1 MKTFDYY
8 GETIEFDGTVSDLFT
23 QIMDEDGE
31 LPAEFEYQFED
42 ASVLDAY
49 LDLMGTREIETMED
63 LRAENKRCQNAY
75 MGQYSSHTD
84 FARDEFERACS
95 EPNEWWADFLNFE
108 AMGEA
113 LMADYIE
120 SNGYY
125 FNPNVV

>member
-49 LDLMGTREIETMED
+49 LDLMGTREIETME
-63 LRAENKRCQNAY
+63 
-75 MGQYSSHTD
+75 
-84 FARDEFERACS
+84 
-95 EPNEWWADFLNFE
+95 
-108 AMGEA
+108 
-113 LMADYIE
+113 
-120 SNGYY
+120 
-125 FNPNVV
+125 VVHLAWE